1 MPIERR
7 QDYHSSTKLRPN
19 RIFCDKEE
27 VCQRI
32 ASHWK
37 EHIREE
43 AKQLI
48 VDWPW
53 DRKYFDDNDVVVK
66 VKIRILAGGYDL
78 EGIVPA
84 TIARKFLDLPRTK
97 EQRLAASLKR
107 KIDLLSFK
115 LRESTP
121 ELPMFSDRLQHP
133 WIDLEPIEQQ
143 NSSDDAD
150 DEWSEWDDA

>member
-1 MPIERR
+1 MPLERR
-7 QDYHSSTKLRPN
+7 QDYHSSTKPRPN

-53 DRKYFDDNDVVVK
+53 DRKCFDDNDVVVK

-84 TIARKFLDLPRTK
+84 TIAAMAWTKGEFPASWHHALAQLPGPT
-97 EQRLAASLKR
+97 ELRLR
-107 KIDLLSFK
+107 SFFNDF
-115 LRESTP
+115 STP
-121 ELPMFSDRLQHP
+121 HGN
-133 WIDLEPIEQQ
+133 PI
-143 NSSDDAD
+143 
-150 DEWSEWDDA
+150 